1 MRRTPLFLATP
12 ALLAALIAAPAQAAA
27 PAAGAAAPVSSA
39 PAGGSAAAIELGDFM
54 GRLRSVQVSVG
65 GKRGTFLVDTGG
77 GVTFATPG
85 FAERIGCKPW
95 GRITGFRLTGE
106 RLDLPRC
113 EGVAIGLQGGPA
125 LAPRTIGVLDVK
137 PLLPPEAPDVDG
149 SLALDALDG
158 QVFTL
163 DLRAGTLVF
172 ETPESL
178 AARTAGAIEVPVRIA
193 RFGSSAQGLGAY
205 ALSKTA
211 RGDLWLE
218 IDSGGG
224 APVLLRDAIAADAGA
239 DPSADKP
246 QPFALALPGKDHQG
260 LDADVTLET
269 RAVVRDMIHDG
280 VIGVPVLVH
289 WRLTFDLVHDR
300 LWISPS
306 DR

>member
-1 MRRTPLFLATP
+1 MRRPLLPLAASALLLALVAPSARAGAPAADSATP
-12 ALLAALIAAPAQAAA
+12 AA
-27 PAAGAAAPVSSA
+27 SA
-39 PAGGSAAAIELGDFM
+39 SPAAAIELGDFM
-54 GRLRSVQVSVG
+54 GRLRSVRVSIAG
-65 GKRGTFLVDTGG
+65 QEGTFLVDTGG
-77 GVTFATPG
+77 GVTFASPA

-113 EGVAIGLQGGPA
+113 EGVAIGLPDGRT
-125 LAPRTIGVLDVK
+125 LAPRTIGVLDLA
-137 PLLPPEAPDVDG
+137 PLLPPDAPAVDG

-172 ETPESL
+172 ETAETL
-178 AARTAGAIEVPVRIA
+178 AARTAGAIEVPVRVA
-193 RFGSSAQGLGAY
+193 RFGSSARGVGAY

-224 APVLLRDAIAADAGA
+224 APVLLRDTIAGDAGA
-239 DPSADKP
+239 DPSDAKA
-246 QPFALALPGKDHQG
+246 QPFALALSGRDG
-260 LDADVTLET
+260 RGMDADVALQT

>member
-1 MRRTPLFLATP
+1 MRRSLLPLAASA
-12 ALLAALIAAPAQAAA
+12 ALLALVAP
-27 PAAGAAAPVSSA
+27 PAHAGAHPVGPAITAPT
-39 PAGGSAAAIELGDFM
+39 AGPVAAIELGDFM
-54 GRLRSVQVSVG
+54 GRLRSVRVSIAG
-65 GKRGTFLVDTGG
+65 QEGTFLVDTGG
-77 GVTFATPG
+77 GVTFASPA

-113 EGVAIGLQGGPA
+113 EGVAIGLPDGRM
-125 LAPRTIGVLDVK
+125 LAPRTIGVLDLK
-137 PLLPPEAPDVDG
+137 PLLPPDAPAVDG

-178 AARTAGAIEVPVRIA
+178 AARTAGAIEVPVRLA
-193 RFGSSAQGLGAY
+193 RFGSSARGVGAY
-205 ALSKTA
+205 ARSKTA

-224 APVLLRDAIAADAGA
+224 APVLLRDAVAAEAGA
-239 DPSADKP
+239 DPSDGKP
-246 QPFALALPGKDHQG
+246 QPFALVLPGKDARG
-260 LDADVTLET
+260 GDADVALQT

>member
-1 MRRTPLFLATP
+1 MRHNLLPWAASALLLASATP
-12 ALLAALIAAPAQAAA
+12 AAV
-27 PAAGAAAPVSSA
+27 AGVAVPPRADTATPP
-39 PAGGSAAAIELGDFM
+39 PAGTSIAAIELGDFM
-54 GRLRSVQVSVG
+54 GRLRSVRVAIG
-65 GKRGTFLVDTGG
+65 GEEGTFLVDTGG
-77 GVTFATPG
+77 GVTFASPA

-113 EGVAIGLQGGPA
+113 EGVPIGLADGRT
-125 LAPRTIGVLDVK
+125 LAPRTIGVLDLA
-137 PLLPPEAPDVDG
+137 PLLPPDAPAVDG

-158 QVFTL
+158 TVFTL

-178 AARTAGAIEVPVRIA
+178 AARSAGAIEVPVRVA
-193 RFGSSAQGLGAY
+193 RFGSSGQGLGAY
-205 ALSKTA
+205 ALSRTA

-224 APVLLRDAIAADAGA
+224 APVLLRDAIAGDAGA
-239 DPSADKP
+239 DPSDGKA
-246 QPFALALPGKDHQG
+246 QPFALSLSGKDARG
-260 LDADVTLET
+260 RDADVALQT